1 MEVDYIETR
10 EQSGPG
16 KVVFEG
22 SVNRA
27 QDVHYKVLTD
37 ATLCDF
43 GSPTSGSVMT
53 VLSCVSEIG
62 RMKVWKAKG
71 KKQKS

>member
-22 SVNRA
+22 SVIRA
-27 QDVHYKVLTD
+27 QNVHYKVLTD

-43 GSPTSGSVMT
+43 WVTDFWFCDDSIIV
-53 VLSCVSEIG
+53 CVRNRANEG
-62 RMKVWKAKG
+62 LEGER
-71 KKQKS
+71 